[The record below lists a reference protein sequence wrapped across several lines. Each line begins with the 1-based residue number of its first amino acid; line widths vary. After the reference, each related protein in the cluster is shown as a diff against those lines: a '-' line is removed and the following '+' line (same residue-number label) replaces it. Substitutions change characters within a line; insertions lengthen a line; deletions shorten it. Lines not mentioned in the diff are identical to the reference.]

1 MVNGKITNSGLS
13 QEIIK
18 YYYSSE
24 LMLSNGTEEFQ
35 NMYCFLSQI
44 EPWDNENLPPEPDLS
59 DKGIK
64 SIFKSMFALKKINI
78 HDMSPVIER
87 IDWKENTTYEQYS
100 SENKN
105 LFDVDS
111 EGKLVNKFYIKNSHD
126 QVFKCL
132 SNGKTI
138 NSSNGSV
145 SIQQPIIDFSY
156 DSTDGYIES
165 NDGYKW
171 KYLYTVDVGSK
182 LKFLDDNWM
191 PLPPPLAKN
200 NISTSTIGAGEIT
213 TINIYNTGNN
223 YVDDTGLG
231 ISTTIGITG
240 DGTGATAVAVI
251 AANTLSRIL
260 VTNKGSNY
268 TYATATISPN
278 LNFTGSG
285 AEIIPEISPIGGHG
299 YNLVSELCCKRIM
312 VTFEFNLTENNTI
325 PTSIDFRQIG
335 LVINPIYI
343 SSYAS
348 DFNYNMT
355 SSIFVSPGGGSFTQD
370 EIVFQGTDVENST
383 FSGRVLNFK
392 DNIIYVINTIG
403 TLSSNELIKGQ
414 SSTTIRV
421 ANSLQEQFISPFS
434 GEITYVENRTKVQ
447 RSDSGLE
454 QFRLTIN
461 Y

>member
-325 PTSIDFRQIG
+325 PTTTTARYSW
-335 LVINPIYI
+335 
-343 SSYAS
+343 
-348 DFNYNMT
+348 
-355 SSIFVSPGGGSFTQD
+355 
-370 EIVFQGTDVENST
+370 
-383 FSGRVLNFK
+383 
-392 DNIIYVINTIG
+392 
-403 TLSSNELIKGQ
+403 IKGLYNQ
-414 SSTTIRV
+414 TSAIT
-421 ANSLQEQFISPFS
+421 SLQFLPTS
-434 GEITYVENRTKVQ
+434 GGNLT
-447 RSDSGLE
+447 SGTVYL
-454 QFRLTIN
+454 
-461 Y
+461 YGVK